1 MDGGCSDGNTMPS
14 VLQYVH
20 MLVRENFSPND
31 IEKIWSDADIRMK
44 LRKPQASKR
53 FGVSVL
59 VYATRSPLSA
69 VIACRRYDV
78 TAIRC
83 AGV

>member
-44 LRKPQASKR
+44 LRKPQASK
-53 FGVSVL
+53 
-59 VYATRSPLSA
+59 
-69 VIACRRYDV
+69 
-78 TAIRC
+78 
-83 AGV
+83 